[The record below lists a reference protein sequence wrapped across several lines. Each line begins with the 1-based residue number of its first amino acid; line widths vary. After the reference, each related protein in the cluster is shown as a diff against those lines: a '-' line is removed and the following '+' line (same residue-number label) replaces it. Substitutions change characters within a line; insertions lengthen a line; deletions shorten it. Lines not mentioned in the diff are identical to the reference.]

1 MRGKEKDSQS
11 FCAKLAVMIS
21 VLMLI
26 LVMIATGSKTVYA
39 ADNAKATTNND
50 SGDTVTSPKKI
61 ISVVYDDSGSMAGER
76 WTYANY
82 SLQTLTSLLNT
93 QDELYVTYM
102 SDPSDAKKI
111 SLTDIQDS
119 VDKIRDKEDSHN
131 TPEESIDTAVGK
143 LESIKGSDA
152 TTQYWLIIMT
162 DGAINEMSNE
172 SELQKKIDSVKNKK
186 MDNGSSMYI
195 DYLGMGDAWNIKAD
209 EANGLYSFK
218 ATDDKI
224 LDVMKALANQI
235 SGRIEVDSADITQ
248 VDKKTVK
255 VHSELPLYSLSVLSQ
270 ESDAKV
276 LSAKAENEL
285 DVERNISLNATDL
298 KNGIKKEKMFGNA
311 AVISNGSK
319 AIYQGDYTINFS
331 KKVDVKNL
339 TFLYEPA
346 IEFIVNITKQGIKVD
361 DPKTLKVGDKID
373 IEIVPVVP
381 GTDTQISDSVLPK
394 NTAFGVQYAVN
405 ESVVK
410 KSSSRSLTDVK
421 IKAGKNVINTQ
432 MQIPGFVPITKQV
445 AMFHPIEK
453 VDYSFKINQSDGAS
467 YNRSKLELISGK
479 EIQFWILGNGKKL
492 SKKDTKDI
500 KIDAAVA
507 GVDKSGIKEK
517 GFRGF
522 INRFGLKNA
531 KVKIQQKEDGSYIL
545 KLKHP
550 IAIAPFATHAGKYT
564 VKITFDNNKKT
575 SSKVTFTV
583 VPEIGEWF
591 WMIVC
596 IFVIIFIL
604 YILDILFL
612 KSKFH
617 GETVYYTQY
626 RLLSDGSGKLQ
637 AGQGDAK
644 RLPFLTPNLFIPFV
658 TRSASVTFQGMKLVA
673 DESIVKIPGKA
684 IKQSVYA
691 YGKSSDKPEKHLGRI
706 VKSMKVVDSTKSK
719 KETIIPDVI
728 LNQNKTYFKSGENDR
743 TVWAMYIE

>member
-1 MRGKEKDSQS
+1 
-11 FCAKLAVMIS
+11 MIS

-39 ADNAKATTNND
+39 ADNARATTNND

-119 VDKIRDKEDSHN
+119 VDKIRSKEDSHN

-143 LESIKGSDA
+143 LDSVKGTDA

-162 DGAINEMSNE
+162 DGAINGMSNE
-172 SELQKKIDSVKNKK
+172 ELQKKIDSVKNKK

-235 SGRIEVDSADITQ
+235 SGRIEVDSSNITQ

-500 KIDAAVA
+500 KIDVAVA
-507 GVDKSGIKEK
+507 GVDKSGIKEM

-564 VKITFDNNKKT
+564 VKVTFDNNKKT

-706 VKSMKVVDSTKSK
+706 VKSMKVVDSAKSK

-743 TVWAMYIE
+743 TVWAMHIE

>member
-1 MRGKEKDSQS
+1 MRKEGKERRRNFK
-11 FCAKLAVMIS
+11 KLVMMAIVL
-21 VLMLI
+21 VLMLGM
-26 LVMIATGSKTVYA
+26 LPAGTKKVYA
-39 ADNAKATTNND
+39 AEDAKAMTNND

-61 ISVVYDDSGSMAGER
+61 ISVVYDDSGSMTGER

-102 SDPSDAKKI
+102 SNPSDAKKI
-111 SLTDIQDS
+111 SLTNIQDS
-119 VDKIRDKEDSHN
+119 VNKIRDKEDASD
-131 TPEESIDTAVGK
+131 TPEESIDTAIGK
-143 LESIKGSDA
+143 LDSIKGTDA

-162 DGAINEMSNE
+162 DGAINEMANE
-172 SELQKKIDSVKNKK
+172 SELQQKIDSVKNKK
-186 MDNGSSMYI
+186 MDNGSLLHI
-195 DYLGMGDAWNIKAD
+195 DYLGMGDAWNIKED
-209 EANGLYSFK
+209 EENGLYSFK
-218 ATDDKI
+218 ATNEKI

-235 SGRIEVDSADITQ
+235 SGRIEVESSDVTQ
-248 VDKKTVK
+248 IDEKTVK

-276 LSAKAENEL
+276 VTAKAENDL

-319 AIYQGDYTINFS
+319 AIYRGDYTIHFS
-331 KKVDVKNL
+331 KKVNIRNL

-346 IEFIVNITKQGIKVD
+346 IEFIVNITKDGIKVD
-361 DPKTLKVGDKID
+361 DPKTLKVGEKID

-394 NTAFGVQYAVN
+394 NTAFGVQYVVN
-405 ESVVK
+405 DSVVK

-445 AMFHPIEK
+445 AMFRPVEK
-453 VDYSFKINQSDGAS
+453 VNYSFKINQSDGTS
-467 YNRSKLELISGK
+467 YSRSKLEIISGK
-479 EIQFWILGNGKKL
+479 EIQFWIIGDGKKL
-492 SKKDTKDI
+492 DKKATKDI

-522 INRFGLKNA
+522 INRFGLKNV
-531 KVKIQQKEDGSYIL
+531 KVRIQQKEDGSYVL

-564 VKITFDNNKKT
+564 VNVRFDNDKKVT
-575 SSKVTFTV
+575 SKVQFNI
-583 VPEIGEWF
+583 VPEISEWF
-591 WMIVC
+591 WLFVC

-604 YILDILFL
+604 YVLDILFL

-626 RLLSDGSGKLQ
+626 RLLSDGSGRLQ
-637 AGQGDAK
+637 AGQGDAR
-644 RLPFLTPNLFIPFV
+644 RLPFLTPNLFVPFV

-673 DESIVKIPGKA
+673 DDSIVKIPGKVV
-684 IKQSVYA
+684 KQSVYA
-691 YGKSSDKPEKHLGRI
+691 YGRSSDKPEKHLGRI
-706 VKSMKVVDSTKSK
+706 VKSMKVIDSTKSK
-719 KETIIPDVI
+719 KDTIIPDVI

-743 TVWAMYIE
+743 TVWAMHIE

>member
-1 MRGKEKDSQS
+1 
-11 FCAKLAVMIS
+11 MIS

-143 LESIKGSDA
+143 LDSVKGTDA

-162 DGAINEMSNE
+162 DGAINGMSNE
-172 SELQKKIDSVKNKK
+172 ELQKKIDSVKNKK

-235 SGRIEVDSADITQ
+235 SGRIEVDSSNITQ

-500 KIDAAVA
+500 KIDVAVA

-564 VKITFDNNKKT
+564 VKVTFDNNKKT
-575 SSKVTFTV
+575 SSEVTFTV

-591 WMIVC
+591 WIIVC

-706 VKSMKVVDSTKSK
+706 VKSMKVVDSAKSK

-743 TVWAMYIE
+743 TVWAMHIE

>member
-11 FCAKLAVMIS
+11 SCAKLAVMIS

-26 LVMIATGSKTVYA
+26 LVMIPTGSKTVYA

-119 VDKIRDKEDSHN
+119 VDKIRSKEDSHN
-131 TPEESIDTAVGK
+131 TPEESIDTAIGK
-143 LESIKGSDA
+143 LDSVKGTDA

-162 DGAINEMSNE
+162 DGAINGMSNE
-172 SELQKKIDSVKNKK
+172 ELQKKIDSVKNKK

-218 ATDDKI
+218 ATNDKI

-500 KIDAAVA
+500 KIDVAVA

-564 VKITFDNNKKT
+564 VKVTFDNNKKT

-706 VKSMKVVDSTKSK
+706 VKSMKVVDSAKSK

-743 TVWAMYIE
+743 TVWAMHIE

>member
-39 ADNAKATTNND
+39 ADNARATTNND

-143 LESIKGSDA
+143 LDSVKGTDA

-162 DGAINEMSNE
+162 DGAINGMSNE
-172 SELQKKIDSVKNKK
+172 ELQKKIDSVKNKK

-235 SGRIEVDSADITQ
+235 SGRIEVDSSNITQ

-381 GTDTQISDSVLPK
+381 GIDTQISDSVLPK

-500 KIDAAVA
+500 KIDVAVA

-564 VKITFDNNKKT
+564 VKVTFDNNKKT

-743 TVWAMYIE
+743 TVWAMHIE

>member
-119 VDKIRDKEDSHN
+119 VDKIRSKEDSHN
-131 TPEESIDTAVGK
+131 TPEESIDTAIGK
-143 LESIKGSDA
+143 LDSVKGTDA

-162 DGAINEMSNE
+162 DGAINGMSNE
-172 SELQKKIDSVKNKK
+172 ELQKKIDSVKNKK

-235 SGRIEVDSADITQ
+235 SGRIEVDSSNITQ

-564 VKITFDNNKKT
+564 VKVTFDNNKKT

-626 RLLSDGSGKLQ
+626 RLLSDESGKLQ

-706 VKSMKVVDSTKSK
+706 VKSMKVVDSAKSK

-743 TVWAMYIE
+743 TVWAMHIE

>member
-39 ADNAKATTNND
+39 ADNARATTNND

-143 LESIKGSDA
+143 LDSVKGTDA

-162 DGAINEMSNE
+162 DGAINGMSNE
-172 SELQKKIDSVKNKK
+172 ELQKKIDSVKNKK

-235 SGRIEVDSADITQ
+235 SGRIEVDSSNITQ

-500 KIDAAVA
+500 KIDVAVA

-564 VKITFDNNKKT
+564 VKVTFDNNKKT

-743 TVWAMYIE
+743 TVWAMHIE

>member
-39 ADNAKATTNND
+39 ADNARATTNND

-111 SLTDIQDS
+111 SLADIQDS

-143 LESIKGSDA
+143 LDSVKGTDA

-162 DGAINEMSNE
+162 DGAINGMSNE
-172 SELQKKIDSVKNKK
+172 ELQKKIDSVKNKK

-235 SGRIEVDSADITQ
+235 SGRIEVDSSNITQ

-500 KIDAAVA
+500 KIDVAVA

-564 VKITFDNNKKT
+564 VKVTFDNNKKT

-743 TVWAMYIE
+743 TVWAMHIE

>member
-39 ADNAKATTNND
+39 ADNARATTNND

-143 LESIKGSDA
+143 LDSVKGTDA

-162 DGAINEMSNE
+162 DGAINGMSNE
-172 SELQKKIDSVKNKK
+172 ELQKKIDSVKNKK

-235 SGRIEVDSADITQ
+235 SGRIEVDSSNITQ

-500 KIDAAVA
+500 KIDVAVA

-564 VKITFDNNKKT
+564 VKVTFDNNKKT

-617 GETVYYTQY
+617 GETVYYIQY

-743 TVWAMYIE
+743 TVWAMHIE

>member
-11 FCAKLAVMIS
+11 FCVKLAVMIS

-119 VDKIRDKEDSHN
+119 VDKIRDKEDSYN
-131 TPEESIDTAVGK
+131 TPEQSIDTAVGK
-143 LESIKGSDA
+143 LESIKGTDA

-195 DYLGMGDAWNIKAD
+195 DYLGMGDAWNIK
-209 EANGLYSFK
+209 
-218 ATDDKI
+218 
-224 LDVMKALANQI
+224 
-235 SGRIEVDSADITQ
+235 SGRIEVDSSNITQ
-248 VDKKTVK
+248 VDKTTVK
-255 VHSELPLYSLSVLSQ
+255 AHSALPLYSLSVLSQ

-421 IKAGKNVINTQ
+421 IKTGKNVINTQ

-500 KIDAAVA
+500 KIDVAVA

-522 INRFGLKNA
+522 INRFGLKNV

-545 KLKHP
+545 KLKHS

-564 VKITFDNNKKT
+564 VKVTFDNNKKT
-575 SSKVTFTV
+575 SSKVTFII

-617 GETVYYTQY
+617 GEIVYYTQY
-626 RLLSDGSGKLQ
+626 RLLSDGTGRVQ
-637 AGQGDAK
+637 AGRKDVK
-644 RLPFLTPNLFIPFV
+644 KLPFLTPNLFIPFV

-673 DESIVKIPGKA
+673 DESIVRIPGKV
-684 IKQSVYA
+684 IKQNVYA

-728 LNQNKTYFKSGENDR
+728 LNQTKTYFKSRENDR
-743 TVWAMYIE
+743 SVWAMHIE

>member
-119 VDKIRDKEDSHN
+119 VDKIRSKEDSHN
-131 TPEESIDTAVGK
+131 TPEESIDTAIGK
-143 LESIKGSDA
+143 LDSVKGTDA

-162 DGAINEMSNE
+162 DGAINGMSNE
-172 SELQKKIDSVKNKK
+172 ELQKKIDSVKNKK

-218 ATDDKI
+218 ATNDKI

-531 KVKIQQKEDGSYIL
+531 KVKIQQKKDGSYIL

-564 VKITFDNNKKT
+564 VKVTFDNNKKT

-743 TVWAMYIE
+743 TVWAMHIE

>member
-26 LVMIATGSKTVYA
+26 LVMIVTGSKTVYA

-143 LESIKGSDA
+143 LESIKETDA

-235 SGRIEVDSADITQ
+235 SGRIEVDFSNITQ

-445 AMFHPIEK
+445 AMFHPK
-453 VDYSFKINQSDGAS
+453 
-467 YNRSKLELISGK
+467 
-479 EIQFWILGNGKKL
+479 
-492 SKKDTKDI
+492 
-500 KIDAAVA
+500 
-507 GVDKSGIKEK
+507 
-517 GFRGF
+517 
-522 INRFGLKNA
+522 
-531 KVKIQQKEDGSYIL
+531 
-545 KLKHP
+545 
-550 IAIAPFATHAGKYT
+550 
-564 VKITFDNNKKT
+564 
-575 SSKVTFTV
+575 
-583 VPEIGEWF
+583 
-591 WMIVC
+591 
-596 IFVIIFIL
+596 
-604 YILDILFL
+604 
-612 KSKFH
+612 
-617 GETVYYTQY
+617 
-626 RLLSDGSGKLQ
+626 
-637 AGQGDAK
+637 
-644 RLPFLTPNLFIPFV
+644 
-658 TRSASVTFQGMKLVA
+658 
-673 DESIVKIPGKA
+673 
-684 IKQSVYA
+684 
-691 YGKSSDKPEKHLGRI
+691 
-706 VKSMKVVDSTKSK
+706 
-719 KETIIPDVI
+719 
-728 LNQNKTYFKSGENDR
+728 
-743 TVWAMYIE
+743 

>member
-1 MRGKEKDSQS
+1 MRGKGKDSQS

-39 ADNAKATTNND
+39 ADNARATTNND

-143 LESIKGSDA
+143 LDSVKGTDA

-162 DGAINEMSNE
+162 DGAINGMSNE
-172 SELQKKIDSVKNKK
+172 ELQKKIDSVKNKK

-235 SGRIEVDSADITQ
+235 SGRIEVDSSNITQ

-564 VKITFDNNKKT
+564 VKVTFDNNKKT

-706 VKSMKVVDSTKSK
+706 VKSMKVVDSAKSK

-743 TVWAMYIE
+743 TVWAMHIE

>member
-39 ADNAKATTNND
+39 ADNARATTNND

-143 LESIKGSDA
+143 LDSVKGTDA

-162 DGAINEMSNE
+162 DGAINGMSNE
-172 SELQKKIDSVKNKK
+172 ELQKKIDSVKNKK

-235 SGRIEVDSADITQ
+235 SGRIEVDSSNITQ

-500 KIDAAVA
+500 KIDVAVA

-550 IAIAPFATHAGKYT
+550 IAIAPFATHVGKYT
-564 VKITFDNNKKT
+564 VKVTFDNNKKT

-743 TVWAMYIE
+743 TVWAMHIE

>member
-11 FCAKLAVMIS
+11 FCVKLAVMIS

-39 ADNAKATTNND
+39 ADNARATTNND

-119 VDKIRDKEDSHN
+119 VDKIRSKEDSHN

-143 LESIKGSDA
+143 LDSVKGTDA

-162 DGAINEMSNE
+162 DGAINGMSNE
-172 SELQKKIDSVKNKK
+172 ELQKKIDSVKNKK

-235 SGRIEVDSADITQ
+235 SGRIEVDSSNITQ

-500 KIDAAVA
+500 KIDVAVA

-564 VKITFDNNKKT
+564 VKVTFDNNKKT

-706 VKSMKVVDSTKSK
+706 VKSMKVVDSAKSK

-743 TVWAMYIE
+743 TVWAMHIE

>member
-1 MRGKEKDSQS
+1 
-11 FCAKLAVMIS
+11 
-21 VLMLI
+21 MLI

-39 ADNAKATTNND
+39 ADNARATTNND

-143 LESIKGSDA
+143 LDSVKGTDA

-162 DGAINEMSNE
+162 DGAINGMSNE
-172 SELQKKIDSVKNKK
+172 ELQKKIDSVKNKK

-235 SGRIEVDSADITQ
+235 SGRIEVDSSNITQ

-500 KIDAAVA
+500 KIDVAVA

-564 VKITFDNNKKT
+564 VKVTFDNNKKT

-743 TVWAMYIE
+743 TVWAMHIE

>member
-39 ADNAKATTNND
+39 ADNAGATTNND

-143 LESIKGSDA
+143 LDSVKGTDA

-162 DGAINEMSNE
+162 DGAINGMSNE
-172 SELQKKIDSVKNKK
+172 ELQKKIDSVKNKK

-235 SGRIEVDSADITQ
+235 SGRIEVDSSNITQ

-500 KIDAAVA
+500 KIDVAVA

-564 VKITFDNNKKT
+564 VKVTFDNNKKT

-743 TVWAMYIE
+743 TVWAMHIE

>member
-1 MRGKEKDSQS
+1 MKGKEKDSQS

-143 LESIKGSDA
+143 LESIKGTDA

-162 DGAINEMSNE
+162 DGAINGMSNE
-172 SELQKKIDSVKNKK
+172 DLQKKIDSVKSKK

-235 SGRIEVDSADITQ
+235 SGRIEVDSSNITQ

-507 GVDKSGIKEK
+507 GVDKSGIKGK

-564 VKITFDNNKKT
+564 VKVTFDNNKKT

-706 VKSMKVVDSTKSK
+706 VKSMKVVDSAKSK

-743 TVWAMYIE
+743 TVWAMHIE

>member
-39 ADNAKATTNND
+39 ADNARATTNND

-143 LESIKGSDA
+143 LDSVKGTDA

-162 DGAINEMSNE
+162 DGAINGMSNE
-172 SELQKKIDSVKNKK
+172 ELQKKIDSVKNKK

-235 SGRIEVDSADITQ
+235 SGRIEVDSSNITQ

-405 ESVVK
+405 EGVVK

-564 VKITFDNNKKT
+564 VKVTFDNNKKT

-706 VKSMKVVDSTKSK
+706 VKSMKVVDSAKSK

-743 TVWAMYIE
+743 TVWAMHIE

>member
-39 ADNAKATTNND
+39 ADNARATTNND

-143 LESIKGSDA
+143 LDSVKGTDA

-162 DGAINEMSNE
+162 DGAINGMSNE
-172 SELQKKIDSVKNKK
+172 ELQKKIDSVKNKK

-235 SGRIEVDSADITQ
+235 SGRIEVDSSNITQ

-500 KIDAAVA
+500 KIDVAVA

-564 VKITFDNNKKT
+564 VKVTFDNNKKT

-604 YILDILFL
+604 YILDILFM

-743 TVWAMYIE
+743 TVWAMHIE

>member
-39 ADNAKATTNND
+39 ADNARATTNND

-143 LESIKGSDA
+143 LDSVKGTDA

-162 DGAINEMSNE
+162 DGAINGMSNE
-172 SELQKKIDSVKNKK
+172 ELQKKIDSVKNKK

-235 SGRIEVDSADITQ
+235 SGRIEVDSSNITQ

-500 KIDAAVA
+500 KIDVVVA

-564 VKITFDNNKKT
+564 VKVTFDNNKKT

-743 TVWAMYIE
+743 TVWAMHIE

>member
-1 MRGKEKDSQS
+1 MRKEGKENQN
-11 FCAKLAVMIS
+11 FCKRLVFIVS
-21 VLMLI
+21 VLVLMLVI
-26 LVMIATGSKTVYA
+26 TPIGTKKVYA
-39 ADNAKATTNND
+39 ADNSKAVTNND

-61 ISVVYDDSGSMAGER
+61 ISVVYDDSGSMSGDR

-102 SDPSDAKKI
+102 SAPSDAKKI
-111 SLTDIQDS
+111 SLANIQDS
-119 VDKIRDKEDSHN
+119 VNKIRDKADSSN
-131 TPEESIDTAVGK
+131 TPEKAIDTAIGK
-143 LESIKGSDA
+143 LNSIKETDA

-172 SELQKKIDSVKNKK
+172 SELQNKIDSVKGKK
-186 MDNGSSMYI
+186 MDNGSALYI
-195 DYLGMGDAWNIKAD
+195 DYLGMGDAWSIKAD
-209 EANGLYSFK
+209 EENGLYSFK
-218 ATDDKI
+218 ATDEKI

-235 SGRIEVDSADITQ
+235 SGRIEVDASNITQ
-248 VDKKTVK
+248 IDGKTVK

-285 DVERNISLNATDL
+285 DVERNVSLNATNL
-298 KNGIKKEKMFGNA
+298 KNGVKKDKMFGNA

-319 AIYQGDYTINFS
+319 AIYRGDYTVNFS
-331 KKVDVKNL
+331 KKVNIKNL

-346 IEFIVNITKQGIKVD
+346 IEFIVNITKDGIKVD
-361 DPKTLKVGDKID
+361 DPKTLKVGEKID

-394 NTAFGVQYAVN
+394 NTAFGVQYVVN
-405 ESVVK
+405 DSVVK
-410 KSSSRSLTDVK
+410 KSASRSLTDVK
-421 IKAGKNVINTQ
+421 IKEGKNVINTQ

-445 AMFHPIEK
+445 AMFEPIGR
-453 VDYSFKINQSDGAS
+453 VDYSFKINPSDGTS
-467 YNRSKLELISGK
+467 YNRSKLEIISGK
-479 EIQFWILGNGKKL
+479 EVKFWVLGNGKKL
-492 SKKDTKDI
+492 SKKDTENI
-500 KIDAAVA
+500 KIDVEVTD
-507 GVDKSGIKEK
+507 VDKSGLKEK
-517 GFRGF
+517 GFQGF

-531 KVKIQQKEDGSYIL
+531 KVRIEQKKDGSYIL

-564 VKITFDNNKKT
+564 VNVTFDNNKKVT
-575 SSKVTFTV
+575 SKVTFDI
-583 VPEIGEWF
+583 VPEISEWF

-626 RLLSDGSGKLQ
+626 RLLTDGSGKLQ

-644 RLPFLTPNLFIPFV
+644 RLPFLTPNLFVPFV

-673 DESIVKIPGKA
+673 DDSIVKIPGKVVR
-684 IKQSVYA
+684 QSVYA

-706 VKSMKVVDSTKSK
+706 VKSMKVIDSTKAK

-743 TVWAMYIE
+743 TVWAMHIE

>member
-39 ADNAKATTNND
+39 ADNARATTNND

-143 LESIKGSDA
+143 LDSVKGTDA

-162 DGAINEMSNE
+162 DGAINGMSNE
-172 SELQKKIDSVKNKK
+172 ELQKKIDSVKNKK

-235 SGRIEVDSADITQ
+235 SGRIEVDSSNITQ

-410 KSSSRSLTDVK
+410 KSSSHSLTDVK

-500 KIDAAVA
+500 KIDVAVA

-564 VKITFDNNKKT
+564 VKVTFDNNKKT

-743 TVWAMYIE
+743 TVWAMHIE

>member
-26 LVMIATGSKTVYA
+26 LVMIVTGSKTVYA

-143 LESIKGSDA
+143 LESIKE
-152 TTQYWLIIMT
+152 T
-162 DGAINEMSNE
+162 NE

-235 SGRIEVDSADITQ
+235 SGRIEVDSSNITQ

-500 KIDAAVA
+500 KIDVVVA

-564 VKITFDNNKKT
+564 VKVTFDNNKKT

-743 TVWAMYIE
+743 TVWAMHIE

>member
-1 MRGKEKDSQS
+1 MKREEKANQK
-11 FCAKLAVMIS
+11 FGRKLAVLAS
-21 VLMLI
+21 VLL
-26 LVMIATGSKTVYA
+26 LLLAMIPAGTTKVYA
-39 ADNAKATTNND
+39 ADDAKAVTNND

-61 ISVVYDDSGSMAGER
+61 ISVVYDDSGSMKGER

-102 SDPSDAKKI
+102 SDPSKAKKI
-111 SLTDIQDS
+111 SLTNIQDS
-119 VDKIRDKEDSHN
+119 VNKIRDKEDNLN
-131 TPEESIDTAVGK
+131 TPEKSIDTAIGK
-143 LESIKGSDA
+143 LDSVKGTDA

-172 SELQKKIDSVKNKK
+172 SDLQNKIDSVKGKK
-186 MDNGSSMYI
+186 MDNGSSLYI

-209 EANGLYSFK
+209 EENGLYSFK
-218 ATDDKI
+218 ATNEKI

-235 SGRIEVDSADITQ
+235 SGRIEVDASNITQ
-248 VDKKTVK
+248 IDGKTVK

-276 LSAKAENEL
+276 LSAQAENEL
-285 DVERNISLNATDL
+285 DVERNISLNATNL
-298 KNGIKKEKMFGNA
+298 KNGVKKDKMFGNA

-319 AIYQGDYTINFS
+319 AIYRGDYTVNFS
-331 KKVDVKNL
+331 KKVDIKNI

-346 IEFIVNITKQGIKVD
+346 IEFIVNITKDGIKVD
-361 DPKTLKVGDKID
+361 DPKTLKVGEKID

-394 NTAFGVQYAVN
+394 NTAFGVQYVVN
-405 ESVVK
+405 DGVVK
-410 KSSSRSLTDVK
+410 KSASRSLTDVK

-445 AMFHPIEK
+445 AMFEPIGK
-453 VDYSFKINQSDGAS
+453 VDYSFKVNPSDGTS
-467 YNRSKLELISGK
+467 YSRSKLKVISGK
-479 EIQFWILGNGKKL
+479 EVQFWLLGNGKKL
-492 SKKDTKDI
+492 SKKDTEDI
-500 KIDAAVA
+500 KIDITVA

-531 KVKIQQKEDGSYIL
+531 KVRIEQKKDGSYIL

-564 VKITFDNNKKT
+564 VNIKIDNNKKVT
-575 SSKVTFTV
+575 SKVTFNI
-583 VPEIGEWF
+583 VPEISEWF

-644 RLPFLTPNLFIPFV
+644 KLPFLTPNLFIPFI

-673 DESIVKIPGKA
+673 DDSIVKIPGKVV
-684 IKQSVYA
+684 KQSVYA
-691 YGKSSDKPEKHLGRI
+691 YGKSSDRPEKHLGRI
-706 VKSMKVVDSTKSK
+706 VKSMKVVDSAKSK
-719 KETIIPDVI
+719 KESIIPDVI
-728 LNQNKTYFKSGENDR
+728 LNQNKTYFKSTENDR
-743 TVWAMYIE
+743 TVWAMHIE

>member
-11 FCAKLAVMIS
+11 SCAKLAVMIS

-26 LVMIATGSKTVYA
+26 LVMIPTGSKTVYA

-119 VDKIRDKEDSHN
+119 VDKIRSKEDSHN
-131 TPEESIDTAVGK
+131 TPEESIDTAIGK
-143 LESIKGSDA
+143 LDSVKGTDA

-162 DGAINEMSNE
+162 DGAINGMSNE
-172 SELQKKIDSVKNKK
+172 ELQKKIDSVKNKK

-218 ATDDKI
+218 ATNDKI

-319 AIYQGDYTINFS
+319 AIYRGDYTINFS

-500 KIDAAVA
+500 KIDVAVA

-564 VKITFDNNKKT
+564 VKVTFDNNKKT

-706 VKSMKVVDSTKSK
+706 VKSMKVVDSAKSK

-743 TVWAMYIE
+743 TVWAMHIE

>member
-11 FCAKLAVMIS
+11 FCVKLAVMIS

-39 ADNAKATTNND
+39 ADNARATTNND

-143 LESIKGSDA
+143 LDSVKGTDA

-162 DGAINEMSNE
+162 DGAINGMSNE
-172 SELQKKIDSVKNKK
+172 ELQKKIDSVKNKK

-235 SGRIEVDSADITQ
+235 SGRIEVDSSNITQ

-564 VKITFDNNKKT
+564 VKVTFDNNKKT

-706 VKSMKVVDSTKSK
+706 VKSMKVVDSAKSK

-743 TVWAMYIE
+743 TVWAMHIE

>member
-39 ADNAKATTNND
+39 ADNARATTNND

-143 LESIKGSDA
+143 LDSVKGTDA

-162 DGAINEMSNE
+162 DGAINGMSNE
-172 SELQKKIDSVKNKK
+172 ELQKKIDSVKNKK

-235 SGRIEVDSADITQ
+235 SGRIEVDSSNITQ

-394 NTAFGVQYAVN
+394 NTAFGVQCAVN

-500 KIDAAVA
+500 KIDVAVA

-564 VKITFDNNKKT
+564 VKVTFDNNKKT

-743 TVWAMYIE
+743 TVWAMHIE

>member
-26 LVMIATGSKTVYA
+26 LVMIAIGSKTVYA
-39 ADNAKATTNND
+39 ADNAKATTKND

-131 TPEESIDTAVGK
+131 TPEESIDTAIGK
-143 LESIKGSDA
+143 LDSVKGTDA

-162 DGAINEMSNE
+162 DGAINGMSNE
-172 SELQKKIDSVKNKK
+172 ELQKKIDSVKNKK

-255 VHSELPLYSLSVLSQ
+255 IHSELPLYSLSVLSQ

-564 VKITFDNNKKT
+564 VKVTFDNNKKT

-706 VKSMKVVDSTKSK
+706 VKSMKVVDSAKSK

-743 TVWAMYIE
+743 TVWAMHIE

>member
-143 LESIKGSDA
+143 LDSVKGTDA

-162 DGAINEMSNE
+162 DGAINGMSNE
-172 SELQKKIDSVKNKK
+172 ELQKKIDSVKNKK

-235 SGRIEVDSADITQ
+235 SGRIEVDSSNITQ

-500 KIDAAVA
+500 KIDVAVA

-564 VKITFDNNKKT
+564 VKVTFDNNKKT

-706 VKSMKVVDSTKSK
+706 VKSMKVVDSAKSK

-743 TVWAMYIE
+743 TVWAMHIE

>member
-39 ADNAKATTNND
+39 ADNARATTNND

-143 LESIKGSDA
+143 LDSVKGTDA

-162 DGAINEMSNE
+162 DGAINGMSNE
-172 SELQKKIDSVKNKK
+172 ELQKKIDSVKNKK

-500 KIDAAVA
+500 KIDVVVA

-564 VKITFDNNKKT
+564 VKVTFDNNKKT

-743 TVWAMYIE
+743 TVWAMHIE

>member
-39 ADNAKATTNND
+39 ADNARATTNND

-143 LESIKGSDA
+143 LDSVKGTDA

-162 DGAINEMSNE
+162 DGAINGMSNE
-172 SELQKKIDSVKNKK
+172 ELQKKIDSVKNKK

-235 SGRIEVDSADITQ
+235 SGRIEVDSSNITQ

-500 KIDAAVA
+500 KIDVAVA

-564 VKITFDNNKKT
+564 VKVTFDNNKKT

-691 YGKSSDKPEKHLGRI
+691 YGKSSDKPEKHLVRI

-743 TVWAMYIE
+743 TVWAMHIE

>member
-143 LESIKGSDA
+143 LDSVKGTDA

-162 DGAINEMSNE
+162 DGAINGMSNE
-172 SELQKKIDSVKNKK
+172 ELQKKIDSVKNKK

-500 KIDAAVA
+500 KIDVAVA

-564 VKITFDNNKKT
+564 VKVTFDNNKKT

-691 YGKSSDKPEKHLGRI
+691 YGKSCDKPEKHLGRI
-706 VKSMKVVDSTKSK
+706 VKSMKVVDSAKSK

-743 TVWAMYIE
+743 TVWAMHIE

>member
-1 MRGKEKDSQS
+1 
-11 FCAKLAVMIS
+11 
-21 VLMLI
+21 
-26 LVMIATGSKTVYA
+26 
-39 ADNAKATTNND
+39 
-50 SGDTVTSPKKI
+50 
-61 ISVVYDDSGSMAGER
+61 
-76 WTYANY
+76 
-82 SLQTLTSLLNT
+82 
-93 QDELYVTYM
+93 
-102 SDPSDAKKI
+102 
-111 SLTDIQDS
+111 
-119 VDKIRDKEDSHN
+119 
-131 TPEESIDTAVGK
+131 
-143 LESIKGSDA
+143 
-152 TTQYWLIIMT
+152 
-162 DGAINEMSNE
+162 
-172 SELQKKIDSVKNKK
+172 
-186 MDNGSSMYI
+186 
-195 DYLGMGDAWNIKAD
+195 
-209 EANGLYSFK
+209 
-218 ATDDKI
+218 
-224 LDVMKALANQI
+224 
-235 SGRIEVDSADITQ
+235 
-248 VDKKTVK
+248 
-255 VHSELPLYSLSVLSQ
+255 
-270 ESDAKV
+270 
-276 LSAKAENEL
+276 
-285 DVERNISLNATDL
+285 
-298 KNGIKKEKMFGNA
+298 MFGNA

-564 VKITFDNNKKT
+564 VKVTFDNNKKT

-706 VKSMKVVDSTKSK
+706 VKSMKVVDSAKSK

-743 TVWAMYIE
+743 TVWAMHIE